1 MNNSPAV
8 KDFQDVL
15 KAAAVQFLQRHHA
28 EHLTYDYHLRERA
41 SLFLTSGFN
50 VVDHIASR
58 IVDLAVSDI
67 TAICDRQQIDTA
79 GSTSTHAVIVDPETG
94 TAWAIPVSLIFERI
108 VGSIDCTRYRVTN
121 T

>member
-41 SLFLTSGFN
+41 TLFLISGFN

-67 TAICDRQQIDTA
+67 TAICDRQRIDTA
-79 GSTSTHAVIVDPETG
+79 G
-94 TAWAIPVSLIFERI
+94 
-108 VGSIDCTRYRVTN
+108 
-121 T
+121 